1 LDPAQETRTATG
13 ELSVIGIGIS
23 RRAASLSLLLLLF
36 LPRALTGQPRIEH
49 GPYLQL
55 PTAESVTVVWHTNR
69 PSVSRVE
76 FGVGEELDR
85 MAVSSHFGLIDNHR
99 TAHMIRLTGLEPGT
113 TYRYRV
119 VSTEFLGYVRQH
131 IASFGESVSS
141 PVYSFTTLDPG
152 KETFSFN
159 LVSDIH
165 QRADEL
171 AARIA
176 GPAWDGIDFS
186 FFCGDMIDDYMEPDQ
201 LFDGFLDVAVD
212 GFAREIPFIFVR
224 GNHETRGRHA
234 RDIFDFVPLQ
244 DGRPYFS
251 FDHGGVHFVVL
262 DSGEDK
268 EDGHE
273 YYNGLTDFEGF
284 RREQEA
290 WLEGETRSWGWTNAR
305 YRVVITHIP
314 PRGGDGYTIQQV
326 REQFEPA
333 LERAGLDLWLSGHT
347 HRYIHEEPVAGDH
360 GYHLVVNDDR
370 TTLKI
375 EVTHHHLTVTVLNED
390 GTVADTFQV
399 APRFS
404 PS

>member
-1 LDPAQETRTATG
+1 VIRIGTPRPTG
-13 ELSVIGIGIS
+13 S
-23 RRAASLSLLLLLF
+23 ASLLLLLG
-36 LPRALTGQPRIEH
+36 LPQALVAQPRIDH

-55 PTAESVTVVWHTNR
+55 PTAESVMIVWHTNR

-76 FGVGEELDR
+76 YGGGEELDR
-85 MAVSSHFGLIDNHR
+85 TAVSSHFGLIDNHR

-131 IASFGESVSS
+131 IASFGETVSS

-165 QRADEL
+165 QRADDL
-171 AARIA
+171 ATRIA
-176 GPAWDGIDFS
+176 GPAWEAIDFS
-186 FFCGDMIDDYMEPDQ
+186 FFCGDMMDDFMEPDQ
-201 LFDGFLDVAVD
+201 MFDGFLDVAVE
-212 GFAREIPFIFVR
+212 GFAREVPFIFVR
-224 GNHETRGRHA
+224 GNHETRGRYA
-234 RDIFDFVPLQ
+234 RDIFDFVSLQ

-273 YYNGLTDFEGF
+273 YYNGLTDFDAF

-290 WLEGETRSWGWTNAR
+290 WLEGETRSWAWRNAR
-305 YRVVITHIP
+305 YRIVITHIP
-314 PRGGDGYTIQQV
+314 PRGGEGYTIQQV
-326 REQFEPA
+326 RERFEPA
-333 LERAGLDLWLSGHT
+333 LEEGGLDLWLSGHT
-347 HRYIHEEPVAGDH
+347 HRYIHEEPAEEDH
-360 GYHLVVNDDR
+360 GYHLVVNDEE
-370 TTLKI
+370 TTLRI
-375 EVTHHHLTVTVLNED
+375 DVTRQYLTVTLLNLD
-390 GTVADTFQV
+390 GTVADTFRV
-399 APRFS
+399 APR
-404 PS
+404 PSSS